1 MNLLYFV
8 AAVIWTATV
17 TATLESDSHGNWSNE
32 KKLSDRVYDQ
42 QVLNSQGNVEEES
55 TSQYERTFDASETV
69 KPAEKGEEEGEEE
82 EEKEEETLIES
93 LGRNEENQQVAESQQ
108 QFSKQLVQPYVL
120 PLRAKSVPGNAS
132 SKSTRASQV
141 TANETVTV
149 EYVPS
154 QEIILQDYSTH
165 NSQESGANDL
175 SQTVPKGNPTD
186 VENVGEFGQRVRSSS
201 PQHRTRA
208 NDGHRRLRSKQS
220 LDAQS
225 SSTEDQRKQYR
236 KNFRSYARKLNAS
249 SSSSS
254 SSSTDTF
261 AKDPSTFSSA
271 KNAAPQRSSKQKE
284 TDKEGDHVVIK
295 DTTSVPLGK
304 FSGPIVVA
312 DLPRQKKYSHATAAD
327 YVDENNEVS
336 RPAVVESATT
346 KVSETAG
353 YLAVPPVV
361 LNPLQ
366 VGVALM
372 NAGQDLV
379 NGEVTLTKL
388 YPQEEPESQEA
399 TEISLDAPS
408 LIQSDSAPSN
418 SSSQSDHEVKSV
430 EIQKSVEIYHTAP
443 IQEIHYP
450 VEFVP
455 SVQQLVKQ
463 RGQEDQRKPGRGQ
476 LKEQRQSQANVYKG
490 NEILDESVSLNGQ
503 ERGRYEYNAN
513 ENDVVYQAVAVAK
526 SPAAAFGA
534 KEQADGS
541 SQYDQLTIKHS
552 KLQGVTEMN
561 VKQGGYEAA
570 AAVAQPP
577 RAVESIPSLA
587 SPENLQITQEPPQQI
602 LLAKVTGEPPAE
614 LRLLMYHHP
623 AEKNVHPP
631 QTVDVVE
638 KKVPYAVE
646 KVIEKQI
653 TIPQPFPVHV
663 PIDRVVEKQIR
674 IPYPIHVEKVIE
686 KKVPLAVQ
694 RFIVPLPIHFR
705 LPQPV
710 PIPVKK
716 VMEKPVAIPV
726 PLVEKIVEK
735 PMHLTRPYTIEIEK
749 SRPYTLEST
758 KLVKSVPIYNVQPDV
773 VGYQQ
778 PVVRQNFQTPVE
790 SSYASDGE
798 QGYYNSTS
806 QFYGTGY
813 LNMNRPHA
821 RQPTLVHA
829 LPKKFATTSYSVQYP
844 HSVIYSVGSGNLL
857 AYGRTAEK
865 DKLKNEY
872 VGPVPRKTSIGIQS
886 KSLYSSP
893 DAVQATLRRTRQE
906 AAVGNTGSFRQS
918 KMEYGFKPPMVPS
931 VQYDEQTAT
940 KVE

>member
-1 MNLLYFV
+1 M
-8 AAVIWTATV
+8 
-17 TATLESDSHGNWSNE
+17 E
-32 KKLSDRVYDQ
+32 LSDGIYDQ
-42 QVLNSQGNVEEES
+42 QALNSQKHGETGNVEEES
-55 TSQYERTFDASETV
+55 TSQYERIFDASETV
-69 KPAEKGEEEGEEE
+69 KPAEKGKEEDEEE
-82 EEKEEETLIES
+82 EEKEEETLIEP

-108 QFSKQLVQPYVL
+108 QFSKQLVQPYVV
-120 PLRAKSVPGNAS
+120 PLKAKSVSGNAS
-132 SKSTRASQV
+132 SESADIPRSTRVSQV
-141 TANETVTV
+141 TANETFTV

-154 QEIILQDYSTH
+154 QEIILQDYSSY
-165 NSQESGANDL
+165 NSQESSANDL
-175 SQTVPKGNPTD
+175 SQTVSKGNPAD

-201 PQHRTRA
+201 PQLRSRN
-208 NDGHRRLRSKQS
+208 NDGHRRLRNKQS

-236 KNFRSYARKLNAS
+236 KNFRSYVRKLNVS
-249 SSSSS
+249 SS
-254 SSSTDTF
+254 DAF
-261 AKDPSTFSSA
+261 PKDRSPFSPA
-271 KNAAPQRSSKQKE
+271 KNAAPQRSLKQKE
-284 TDKEGDHVVIK
+284 TDNEGDHIVIK
-295 DTTSVPLGK
+295 DASSSTSTVPLGK
-304 FSGPIVVA
+304 FSGPIVVP
-312 DLPRQKKYSHATAAD
+312 DLPRQKKYSYATTVD
-327 YVDENNEVS
+327 YIDENNEVS
-336 RPAVVESATT
+336 RPAVVESATP
-346 KVSETAG
+346 KVSETLG
-353 YLAVPPVV
+353 YQAAPPVV

-399 TEISLDAPS
+399 TEIGAPS
-408 LIQSDSAPSN
+408 LIQSDVPGN
-418 SSSQSDHEVKSV
+418 LSSQSDQVGPVKSV

-455 SVQQLVKQ
+455 NVQQLPLVKQ

-476 LKEQRQSQANVYKG
+476 LKEQRQNQVNVYKS
-490 NEILDESVSLNGQ
+490 NEILDESVSLNSQ

-513 ENDVVYQAVAVAK
+513 ENDVVYSATSGQVDQAVAVAK
-526 SPAAAFGA
+526 PPTAVFGA
-534 KEQADGS
+534 KEQVDGS
-541 SQYDQLTIKHS
+541 SQYDQVTIKHS
-552 KLQGVTEMN
+552 KLQGVPEIN
-561 VKQGGYEAA
+561 VKQGSYEAA

-577 RAVESIPSLA
+577 RGVESVPSLA
-587 SPENLQITQEPPQQI
+587 SPENLQEPPQQI
-602 LLAKVTGEPPAE
+602 LLTKVAGEPPAE

-653 TIPQPFPVHV
+653 TIPQPFPVHI

-674 IPYPIHVEKVIE
+674 IPYPVHVEKVIE

-694 RFIVPLPIHFR
+694 RFIIPLPIHFR
-705 LPQPV
+705 VPQPV

-716 VMEKPVAIPV
+716 VVEKPVPIPV
-726 PLVEKIVEK
+726 PVVEKIVEK
-735 PMHLTRPYTIEIEK
+735 PVHLTRPYTIEIEK

-778 PVVRQNFQTPVE
+778 PVRQNFQTPVE
-790 SSYASDGE
+790 STYASDGE

-806 QFYGTGY
+806 QFYGPGY
-813 LNMNRPHA
+813 LNLNRPHA

-829 LPKKFATTSYSVQYP
+829 LPKKFATSYSVQYP
-844 HSVIYSVGSGNLL
+844 HSVIYSVSNGNLL
-857 AYGRTAEK
+857 AYGRAAEK
-865 DKLKNEY
+865 DKLKDEY